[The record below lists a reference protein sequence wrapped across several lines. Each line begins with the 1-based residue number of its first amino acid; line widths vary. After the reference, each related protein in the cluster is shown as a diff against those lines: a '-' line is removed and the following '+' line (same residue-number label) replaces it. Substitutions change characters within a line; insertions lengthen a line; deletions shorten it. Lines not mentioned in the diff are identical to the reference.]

1 MNTQRFQQVLPVL
14 LLVFSLAVLPGCWS
28 SKELNEL
35 AVVMALGIDTA
46 PQGYAV
52 SAQVLNSGEARNN
65 KGESGKSLPVLT
77 YKATGQTVPDAL
89 QHILS
94 AAPHA
99 LYLSHI
105 RVLVLGEEL
114 ARQGVSDIM
123 DFITRNHQLRSDFFL
138 VVAKHSL
145 ASDILEINT
154 SFEPIPANS
163 LYSSILV
170 SHKNWAATGSI
181 TLQQFIL
188 ELERGGSNPIMS
200 GVQLKGDTSGGGT
213 LQNIESIVPKSQ
225 IVQAGMAIFKKDRL
239 VGWLGESTSKTVNYT
254 LNEVSSTNG
263 NVTCPD
269 GGKIGFIVTRSE
281 SRIHPRI
288 GPDGKPEFTVRIN
301 VEVDL
306 TTIQSTID
314 LSKPANV
321 ETLQT
326 EIEKKYKTVMSRN
339 IQNVQKTFASDI
351 FGFGEA
357 LHRKYP
363 RLWRTYR
370 EEWDEHFKQVKISV
384 DCDAHVRRIGSI
396 DQPQRREMESK

>member
-170 SHKNWAATGSI
+170 SHKKTGRLPAASPCSNSF
-181 TLQQFIL
+181 LSWSAAAPIL
-188 ELERGGSNPIMS
+188 LCPVFSLKEIHQGEARSKISNPLYQS
-200 GVQLKGDTSGGGT
+200 H
-213 LQNIESIVPKSQ
+213 
-225 IVQAGMAIFKKDRL
+225 RL
-239 VGWLGESTSKTVNYT
+239 S
-254 LNEVSSTNG
+254 
-263 NVTCPD
+263 
-269 GGKIGFIVTRSE
+269 
-281 SRIHPRI
+281 
-288 GPDGKPEFTVRIN
+288 
-301 VEVDL
+301 
-306 TTIQSTID
+306 
-314 LSKPANV
+314 
-321 ETLQT
+321 
-326 EIEKKYKTVMSRN
+326 
-339 IQNVQKTFASDI
+339 
-351 FGFGEA
+351 
-357 LHRKYP
+357 
-363 RLWRTYR
+363 
-370 EEWDEHFKQVKISV
+370 
-384 DCDAHVRRIGSI
+384 
-396 DQPQRREMESK
+396 RREWPSSRKTAWSAGWGRAQARPSIIR